1 MCNLIPTSIPLLQ
14 QVKDVGPNQETIV
27 NAAKEG
33 NAGAVANEF
42 GAGEQGAK
50 SGSDGTRPRSTV
62 SEDPRPAPTSQDS

>member
-1 MCNLIPTSIPLLQ
+1 M
-14 QVKDVGPNQETIV
+14 KDVGPDQETIV

-62 SEDPRPAPTSQDS
+62 RRELHFVLTTGRVRAEV